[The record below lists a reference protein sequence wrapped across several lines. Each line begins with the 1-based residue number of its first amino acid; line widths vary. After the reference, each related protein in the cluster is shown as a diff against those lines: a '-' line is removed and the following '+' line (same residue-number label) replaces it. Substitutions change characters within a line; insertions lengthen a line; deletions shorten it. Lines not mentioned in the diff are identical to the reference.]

1 MYQILDAISY
11 CHSQKLGHRDL
22 KPENIFLLDDNDLV
36 LGKKNKNKKKKK
48 SRFWGIK
55 KYRKFISINICG
67 DSKIK
72 K

>member
-48 SRFWGIK
+48 ADFGV
-55 KYRKFISINICG
+55 
-67 DSKIK
+67 SKNTENLLASTFVGTVK
-72 K
+72 